1 MNSKRIIIIFV
12 ILSSITMQA
21 QTVDSVAF
29 RKAGVNYILQ
39 SIEMIKNKQCFR
51 YNLEYA
57 DTNKIKLYI
66 PWLKLRKPDQKEMNF
81 QSLRQYID
89 ERFDPYFQEVIIEKE
104 EGIYV
109 LSILKSIHKVTN
121 GEVSKK
127 KWKSGIDYNTPV
139 ISFFRKNIDDK
150 PETLGYPY
158 KLLLDYTSANSKK
171 TVFCIFGLPEYWTFL
186 NNKLIRLG
194 MDGDTVVEEDGEEY
208 YRNYLFPFSPKG
220 IELILNGK
228 YFLPVEPK

>member
-12 ILSSITMQA
+12 IMSSITLQA

-29 RKAGVNYILQ
+29 RKAAVDYIVQ

-81 QSLRQYID
+81 QTLRQYID

-109 LSILKSIHKVTN
+109 LSILKRIHKEN
-121 GEVSKK
+121 NEGVSKK

-139 ISFFRKNIDDK
+139 IFFLEKILTISLNLWDILINFCWIINLLILKKSFF
-150 PETLGYPY
+150 
-158 KLLLDYTSANSKK
+158 
-171 TVFCIFGLPEYWTFL
+171 VFSVCRNFGHF
-186 NNKLIRLG
+186 
-194 MDGDTVVEEDGEEY
+194 
-208 YRNYLFPFSPKG
+208 
-220 IELILNGK
+220 
-228 YFLPVEPK
+228 